1 MADSSRY
8 GQLWSREELV
18 LAFELYCRIPFAKTK
33 ASNPEVRSLASA
45 IARTPASVARKL
57 GNFGAFDPELQ
68 KRNISGLGHGSK
80 LDEAIWIE
88 FNSDWQ
94 SLVLRAAQIRN
105 KRKIAEKFET
115 IWTPPTGPS
124 ERPVT
129 AKLRLHQAFFREAVL
144 SSYVGRCAVTGLS
157 IPECLIASHI
167 VPWSESAEARANP
180 RNGICLSATMD
191 RLFDCGLLTFQ
202 DNYTIELSPRIES
215 LKDRPVV
222 EQVGCFNQRPMML
235 PERFLP
241 GKDFLAWHRENRF
254 RNN

>member
-8 GQLWSREELV
+8 GQLWSRDELI

-33 ASNPEVRSLASA
+33 ASNPEVRRLALA
-45 IARTPASVARKL
+45 IDRTPASVARKL

-80 LDEAIWIE
+80 LDELIWNE
-88 FNSDWQ
+88 FNNDWQ
-94 SLVLRAAQIRN
+94 SLVSRAKQIRSQL
-105 KRKIAEKFET
+105 KMAENTEAT
-115 IWTPPTGPS
+115 WASPTGPS
-124 ERPVT
+124 ERPAT
-129 AKLRLHQAFFREAVL
+129 AKQRLHQAFFREAVL

-167 VPWSESAEARANP
+167 VPWSESEEARANP
-180 RNGICLSATMD
+180 RNGVCLSATMD

-202 DNYTIELSPRIES
+202 DNYTIEISPRIKS

-222 EQVGCFNQRPMML
+222 ELVSCYHDRPMML

-241 GKDFLAWHRENRF
+241 DKGFLAWHRKNRF
-254 RNN
+254 RKN